1 MPAALDLQQ
10 DLDGSARLLF
20 VAPAS
25 TLEEVHAAVEERGWI
40 AGGAMWTS
48 EAPLTPTS
56 RYPAFALLS
65 SEGEVLLEGSAQ
77 GREPEIRAELERLT

>member
-1 MPAALDLQQ
+1 
-10 DLDGSARLLF
+10 
-20 VAPAS
+20 
-25 TLEEVHAAVEERGWI
+25 
-40 AGGAMWTS
+40 MWTS

-65 SEGEVLLEGSAQ
+65 AEGEVLLEGSAQ